1 MTTPEWKPFGSAEN
15 VKRRPLAGRAKL
27 ERRVDKLGEKA
38 AKALTR
44 HQRAY
49 NVLVD
54 YCYDHG
60 LIPPAWGGTF
70 RPTPRQLVNQM
81 NCERVVAAEERLAK
95 ARRDRDRAAAHAGAS
110 AGAEF
115 GVKMATHEPK
125 AKLPVGD
132 FGVPGIGQPV
142 DPSPSQAADRA
153 SEGEAPASDG
163 TTTGAGHQYV
173 RTTFI
178 RDDERSVVLT
188 RHGWDRIYLDAHGDM
203 GPAHLSRRELF
214 EFAELVAHIL
224 DHRLV
229 SNDIPPF

>member
-1 MTTPEWKPFGSAEN
+1 MSRWTPRGTGEN
-15 VKRRPLAGRAKL
+15 TGRAKL
-27 ERRVDKLGEKA
+27 ERRVDKLGAKA

-49 NVLVD
+49 NALID
-54 YCYDHG
+54 YCWEHK
-60 LIPPAWGGTF
+60 LTPPAWGGTF
-70 RPTPRQLVNQM
+70 RPTPRQLVDEM
-81 NCERVVAAEERLAK
+81 NRDRAARQAFVAEARLAK
-95 ARRDRDRAAAHAGAS
+95 ARRDLQRAASDAGAN

-115 GVKMATHEPK
+115 GVEMTSHEPK
-125 AKLPVGD
+125 ADVPMGD
-132 FGVPGIGQPV
+132 FGVPGIGQPF
-142 DPSPSQAADRA
+142 DPSPSQVADRA

-178 RDDERSVVLT
+178 KDDERTVVLT

>member
-1 MTTPEWKPFGSAEN
+1 VSRWTPRGAGEN
-15 VKRRPLAGRAKL
+15 AGRAKL

-49 NVLVD
+49 NALID
-54 YCYDHG
+54 YCHDHG

-115 GVKMATHEPK
+115 GVEMSRHEPK
-125 AKLPVGD
+125 ADLPVGD
-132 FGVPGIGQPV
+132 FGVPGIGQPL

-153 SEGEAPASDG
+153 SEGGAPASGG
-163 TTTGAGHQYV
+163 TTTGAGHQGIYV
-173 RTTFI
+173 GTEFI
-178 RDDERSVVLT
+178 KDDERTVVLT